1 MTDLQVRYFLTAAR
15 CLNFTEAAKQLYITQ
30 PALSQQISAL
40 EHELN
45 MQLFVRMKKR
55 LYLTPA
61 AVVLARELPQYEK
74 HLAEILDRAK
84 VANLGVSQAL
94 RLGLMEGQ
102 THPDSW
108 LGRFFTFRE
117 QYPNVEIS
125 TFCASFGAL
134 TEALLNDRVDVAYL
148 PDLQILGNPAIHFV
162 ESGEDRGV
170 AMISSRHPLAQAH
183 ITSFRQ
189 LRAETFLM
197 LRESESS
204 SIHEFILN
212 DCKKSG
218 FTPRIR
224 YVASLNEN
232 IMCTEL
238 GMGVGITNHD
248 SYGCFNPNITVLH
261 DLKIANR
268 KFVLAWKKA
277 NMNSAI
283 PLFVHHMCP
292 GASRQSG

>member
-84 VANLGVSQAL
+84 VANLGVSQTL

-108 LGRFFTFRE
+108 LG
-117 QYPNVEIS
+117 
-125 TFCASFGAL
+125 
-134 TEALLNDRVDVAYL
+134 
-148 PDLQILGNPAIHFV
+148 
-162 ESGEDRGV
+162 
-170 AMISSRHPLAQAH
+170 
-183 ITSFRQ
+183 
-189 LRAETFLM
+189 
-197 LRESESS
+197 
-204 SIHEFILN
+204 
-212 DCKKSG
+212 
-218 FTPRIR
+218 
-224 YVASLNEN
+224 
-232 IMCTEL
+232 
-238 GMGVGITNHD
+238 
-248 SYGCFNPNITVLH
+248 
-261 DLKIANR
+261 
-268 KFVLAWKKA
+268 
-277 NMNSAI
+277 
-283 PLFVHHMCP
+283 
-292 GASRQSG
+292 